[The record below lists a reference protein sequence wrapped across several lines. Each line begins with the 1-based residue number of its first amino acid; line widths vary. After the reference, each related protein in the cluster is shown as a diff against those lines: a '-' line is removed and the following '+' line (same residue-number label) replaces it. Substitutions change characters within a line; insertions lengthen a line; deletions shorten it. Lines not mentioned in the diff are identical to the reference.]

1 MKNFFACL
9 ILAVAV
15 ISLSSCTTT
24 SNSFRQKSKSI
35 TALSG
40 ERTRIG
46 QTWHINNDC
55 SHADYPATHIVEQPK
70 HGRLQIVHEPVFP
83 NAAGKLAKCRTV
95 KVGGVVGY
103 YTSEPGYIGSDR
115 IVLSSP
121 YGDGKIEETVMNVNV
136 IK

>member
-1 MKNFFACL
+1 MKSIFSYW
-9 ILAVAV
+9 ILAIAA
-15 ISLSSCTTT
+15 ISPSSCTTT
-24 SNSFRQKSKSI
+24 SDSFRQKSKSI

-40 ERTRIG
+40 EKTKIG
-46 QTWHINNDC
+46 QTWHINDDC

-83 NAAGKLAKCRTV
+83 GATGKLAKCRTV

-103 YTSEPGYIGSDR
+103 YTPEPGYIGSDR
-115 IVLSSP
+115 FVLRSP
-121 YGDGKIEETVMNVNV
+121 YGYGKIQETVMNVSV